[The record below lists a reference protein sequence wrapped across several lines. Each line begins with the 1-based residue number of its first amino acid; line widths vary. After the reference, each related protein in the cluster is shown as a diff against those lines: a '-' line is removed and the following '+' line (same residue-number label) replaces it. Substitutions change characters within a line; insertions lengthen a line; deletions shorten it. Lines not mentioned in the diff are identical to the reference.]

1 MVRSISSCW
10 RVADVRCSA
19 LDSVVPEFLNGHLHG
34 VFLQK
39 QPIKVLH
46 SKFLEHGE
54 LSNSIDIMNRCSFQK
69 ELEKKQLELL
79 LPNGSYPVNQSFTVG
94 MGDLQFVE
102 NSGVLAGEEKMMH
115 FRNQLLDVA
124 DNLPNSSYLD
134 SAVPMDDIPDDPSLI
149 SETLNVDTNSLSTNA
164 ADIVDNANKSISDL
178 INKGENIF
186 NSSVDSV
193 LSSIKSTVEEANK
206 TLDNITSGLTLSIDR
221 AGESGGNKLSG
232 FSGDLKETSGK
243 VGIVTVDLVRK
254 IIVVTEDTLVK
265 GFSSVAYSY
274 ESVKGL
280 LPPEIQDALNAS
292 ETTLSEAFSPVG
304 SVFQQVRGIFLL

>member
-1 MVRSISSCW
+1 M
-10 RVADVRCSA
+10 ADVRCSA

-39 QPIKVLH
+39 QPIKVVH

-69 ELEKKQLELL
+69 ELQKKQLELL
-79 LPNGSYPVNQSFTVG
+79 LPNGSYPVNQSFAVG

-102 NSGVLAGEEKMMH
+102 NSGL
-115 FRNQLLDVA
+115 LLDVD

-134 SAVPMDDIPDDPSLI
+134 SAVPMDDIPDGPSLI
-149 SETLNVDTNSLSTNA
+149 SETLNA
-164 ADIVDNANKSISDL
+164 ADVVDNANKSISDL
-178 INKGENIF
+178 INKGENMF

-206 TLDNITSGLTLSIDR
+206 ALDSITSGLTLSIDG
-221 AGESGGNKLSG
+221 AGESAGNKLSG

-243 VGIVTVDLVRK
+243 VGIVTVDLARK

-304 SVFQQVRGIFLL
+304 SVFQQARGIFLL

>member
-69 ELEKKQLELL
+69 ELL

-115 FRNQLLDVA
+115 FSNQLLDVA

-221 AGESGGNKLSG
+221 AGESAGNKLSG

-292 ETTLSEAFSPVG
+292 ETTLSEAFSPVA